1 MWSTTIEPAVAYV
14 HATHRKEAA
23 GAYMADA
30 PSPWH
35 AYFYLRAQH
44 QAMYRGHRPL
54 GAEASAI
61 ETDKVGEHLFFR
73 GQRCADW
80 SFGSSLRRT
89 TDPAARCSDTT
100 SWESNI
106 ANGAT
111 MPAR

>member
-1 MWSTTIEPAVAYV
+1 
-14 HATHRKEAA
+14 
-23 GAYMADA
+23 MADA